1 MVVVSIAVSSLWVIV
16 TPARETGPA
25 LLVVA
30 ISVIIGLLMVLVFRY
45 TSDQNAIRRTKDQLK
60 AHLLAVRL
68 FQDQLQVVLRA
79 YARILGGTG
88 RYLRLAFTPLLI
100 VILPLT
106 FLIVELD
113 RYLGWQP
120 LQPAQAF
127 LVEVRV
133 DTPQALN
140 QVALQLP
147 PELAISAPP
156 VHIEKDKEVVWR
168 VVANREGRYN
178 LSIVGA
184 GQPASKQVT
193 VSEGLARVS
202 PIRLRDSFWERIL
215 SSAEPALPNDS
226 LIRSIAITYPSRN
239 VTLAGWKFNW
249 IVLFFVISLVAGFIF
264 KTVLRI
270 QV

>member
-1 MVVVSIAVSSLWVIV
+1 MVAISIPVSPLCVGV

-79 YARILGGTG
+79 YGRIFRGTG

-120 LQPAQAF
+120 LEPGHPF

-133 DTPQALN
+133 DTPEALN

-147 PELAISAPP
+147 SGLATSAPP
-156 VHIEKDKEVVWR
+156 VHIARDNEVVWR

-184 GQPASKQVT
+184 GQPAAKQVT
-193 VSEGLARVS
+193 VSEGLAKIS
-202 PIRLRDSFWERIL
+202 PVRLRDSFWARMF
-215 SSAEPALPNDS
+215 SSAEPALSDNGP
-226 LIRSIAITYPSRN
+226 IQSIGITYSPRDI
-239 VTLAGWKFNW
+239 TLAGWQFNW
-249 IVLFFVISLVAGFIF
+249 ILLFFVLSLVAGFIF
-264 KTVLRI
+264 KAWLRI

>member
-1 MVVVSIAVSSLWVIV
+1 MVAVFIPASCLCACITS
-16 TPARETGPA
+16 ARETGPV
-25 LLVVA
+25 LLVIA

-68 FQDQLQVVLRA
+68 FQDQLPVVLRA
-79 YARILGGTG
+79 YGRIFRGTG
-88 RYLRLAFTPLLI
+88 HYLRLAFTPLVI

-133 DTPQALN
+133 DTAEALN

-147 PELAISAPP
+147 PELATSAPP
-156 VHIEKDKEVVWR
+156 VHVEKDKEVAWR

-184 GQPASKQVT
+184 GQPASKQVI
-193 VSEGLARVS
+193 VSGGLAKVS
-202 PIRLRDSFWERIL
+202 PVRLRDNFWERMF
-215 SSAEPALPNDS
+215 SSAEPALPNNS
-226 LIRSIAITYPSRN
+226 PIQSIGITYSPRE
-239 VTLAGWKFNW
+239 VTLAGWQFNW
-249 IVLFFVISLVAGFIF
+249 IVLFFVLSLVAGFIF

>member
-1 MVVVSIAVSSLWVIV
+1 MVVVSIAVSSLLVMV
-16 TPARETGPA
+16 TPARESPA

-88 RYLRLAFTPLLI
+88 RYLRLAFTPL
-100 VILPLT
+100 LT

-226 LIRSIAITYPSRN
+226 LIQSIAITYPPRN